1 MTFFKRLIRSGLTR
15 NDEYQNKRGIILS
28 NYISIILGV
37 TLLLLFLNRLLF
49 FKDLFLGTF
58 ATGFLLFITPILC
71 NRLHF
76 TTLSRLLLCIVPVCF
91 VWYVFITRMWEMASI
106 DQSVYDG
113 LRIFLL
119 SLCFIPYL
127 LFDRSKL
134 PILMV
139 GILPTLLSFLCF
151 GYILQWAGLPQAPS
165 GLTSDD
171 FQLMPVR
178 AFLAYAVISIS
189 CFVFQSIISRN
200 DTYNKKLLT
209 ELSNRAEEI
218 EMQNEMLVQSQSRL
232 HEINQH
238 LEKLVDEKTRSI
250 KRQNEI
256 LLNYSFTNAH
266 KVRGPWP
273 VSLA

>member
-1 MTFFKRLIRSGLTR
+1 
-15 NDEYQNKRGIILS
+15 
-28 NYISIILGV
+28 
-37 TLLLLFLNRLLF
+37 
-49 FKDLFLGTF
+49 
-58 ATGFLLFITPILC
+58 
-71 NRLHF
+71 
-76 TTLSRLLLCIVPVCF
+76 
-91 VWYVFITRMWEMASI
+91 MWEMASI

-178 AFLAYAVISIS
+178 TFLAYAVISIS

-266 KVRGPWP
+266 KVRGPVARILGLIQLSKIKTDLNYPWFFEK
-273 VSLA
+273 VEHETSQIDEIINRISKDLNKTNEEMSEG